1 MADLFFY
8 MCVRHILIQ
17 TITLIKNHV
26 HILSIS
32 SICIV
37 QVVIYSKTYCPYC
50 TRTKSLFQSEFPDKN
65 VKVFELDRMEEG
77 SSIQSDLQEMT
88 GQRTVPSVWVKGNF
102 VGGNDDTMALFRSG
116 NLSEMLSV

>member
-1 MADLFFY
+1 MADPLFY

>member
-1 MADLFFY
+1 M
-8 MCVRHILIQ
+8 
-17 TITLIKNHV
+17 
-26 HILSIS
+26 
-32 SICIV
+32 
-37 QVVIYSKTYCPYC
+37 IYSKTYCPYC
-50 TRTKSLFQSEFPDKN
+50 TRTKSLFQNEFQDKN

>member
-1 MADLFFY
+1 